1 MAKMENVVI
10 FEERPD
16 LNDPILIEGLPG
28 VGNVGKIT
36 ADYLAEKLSAVKFAD
51 IYSKHFPPQVTL
63 DNDCVAHLMHNELY
77 FVKDVKGRDIIFLLG
92 DCQGLTAEGQF
103 ELAEEIMT
111 FAISFNVSKIFTL
124 GGYGTGLVAEN
135 PRVLGA
141 VSSVTMKQG
150 LEKHGVVFAPGEPAG
165 GIAGASGLILGM
177 GRVKKIDTACLMG
190 ETSGYFVDH
199 KSAEALLKV
208 LTSILDVDVDMKE
221 LEERSHQMDEIT
233 SKIKEYAE
241 DQSKGHLGYIG

>member
-1 MAKMENVVI
+1 MENVVI

-16 LNDPILIEGLPG
+16 LSDPVLIEGLPG
-28 VGNVGKIT
+28 VGNVGKIA
-36 ADYLAEKLSAVKFAD
+36 ADHLAEKLNAKKFAD
-51 IYSKHFPPQVTL
+51 IYSKHFPPQVML
-63 DNDCVAHLMHNELY
+63 DAECVAQLAHNELY
-77 FVKDVKGRDIIFLLG
+77 YVKDINGRDIIFLLG

-111 FAISFNVSKIFTL
+111 FAISFNVSKILTL
-124 GGYGTGLVAEN
+124 GGYGTGTVTDN

-141 VSSVTMKQG
+141 VSSASMKPWF
-150 LEKHGVVFAPGEPAG
+150 EKHGVVFAPGEPAG

-199 KSAEALLKV
+199 RSSTVLLKV
-208 LTSILDVDVDMKE
+208 LMSILDIDVDMKE
-221 LEERSHQMDEIT
+221 LEERSQQMDEIT

-241 DQSKGHLGYIG
+241 DHSKGHLGYIG